1 MPEEFNLKSC
11 PVAFCS
17 LFDITC
23 SPLRTCNKQELGG
36 PVDDV
41 KQAAFKLAEVVSSA
55 PADTEEILKIV
66 KSTSNLKKVIKA
78 MPYSYPNNVPTFAK
92 NKKADLQKRVIQLFN
107 ETLARTDSE
116 EQARRAALAFMSN
129 YEAKYGDA
137 TDKRL
142 KKSTEEE
149 IQKSLVELI
158 KSKYQDKP

>member
-1 MPEEFNLKSC
+1 
-11 PVAFCS
+11 
-17 LFDITC
+17 
-23 SPLRTCNKQELGG
+23 
-36 PVDDV
+36 
-41 KQAAFKLAEVVSSA
+41 
-55 PADTEEILKIV
+55 
-66 KSTSNLKKVIKA
+66 
-78 MPYSYPNNVPTFAK
+78 MPYSYPNNIPTFAK

-116 EQARRAALAFMSN
+116 EQARRAALAFMQN

-158 KSKYQDKP
+158 KSKYSLKTEE